1 MMFPGLYDAVWLGRL
16 GPEAQA
22 AAGLA
27 MSARFTMISVLMALS
42 SASGAVVARYV
53 GARDQEGA
61 DLAAMQAVVLMVV
74 SSGALGA
81 LGVLLAR
88 PLVIGVGADAAVLP
102 LAVRYARVLFAGLIA
117 IELVPSLGFTLSAA
131 GAPEVLLAMTLW
143 CSGTLLLIEPL
154 FTRWWGI
161 DGAALALVG
170 SNAASMLWG
179 LGVLVSGRGPVWL
192 DLRRLCLDRPMVG
205 RILRVAL
212 PAVVQR
218 GTPNV
223 ANTLLTRMVA
233 ASGASTLAAW
243 IVVRRI
249 LQFATIPSMGLS
261 RVTPAMVGQNLGAGN
276 PDRAVRAVACAALA
290 TGVGALALLAL
301 LALPILSLFSDDAPT
316 IAGGA
321 RLTRMLSLGYLAFS
335 LRSVYGK
342 AQAGAGDTVS
352 PMVINLLALW
362 AVQVPLAYAMSRSS
376 GMGADGIWVALVLG
390 YGVQL
395 ALMWFRFRQGR
406 WRDKVI

>member
-1 MMFPGLYDAVWLGRL
+1 M
-16 GPEAQA
+16 
-22 AAGLA
+22 
-27 MSARFTMISVLMALS
+27 
-42 SASGAVVARYV
+42 
-53 GARDQEGA
+53 
-61 DLAAMQAVVLMVV
+61 
-74 SSGALGA
+74 
-81 LGVLLAR
+81 
-88 PLVIGVGADAAVLP
+88 
-102 LAVRYARVLFAGLIA
+102 
-117 IELVPSLGFTLSAA
+117 LSAA

-143 CSGTLLLIEPL
+143 SSGTLLVIEPL

-170 SNAASMLWG
+170 SNAAGMLWG
-179 LGVLVSGRGPVWL
+179 LGVLVSGRGPVRL

-249 LQFATIPSMGLS
+249 YQFATIPSMGLS

-276 PDRAVRAVACAALA
+276 PDRAERAVRAVARAALA
-290 TGVGALALLAL
+290 TGVGMLALLVL
-301 LALPILSLFSDDAPT
+301 LAVPILSLFSDDAAT

-335 LRSVYGK
+335 LGSVYDM
-342 AQAGAGDTVS
+342 AQAGAGDTVP
-352 PMVINLLALW
+352 PMVINLFALW
-362 AVQVPLAYAMSRSS
+362 AVQVPLAYVMSRGF
-376 GMGADGIWVALVLG
+376 GMEADGIWVALVLG

-395 ALMWFRFRQGR
+395 ALMWLRFQQGR
-406 WRDKVI
+406 WRDKRI

>member
-1 MMFPGLYDAVWLGRL
+1 MQHTAIEADRGILYGSLRRGIWRLAWPVLLSQALMMFPGLYDAVWLGRL

-42 SASGAVVARYV
+42 SDSGAVVARYV

-61 DLAAMQAVVLMVV
+61 DRAVMQAVVLMVV

-88 PLVIGVGADAAVLP
+88 PLMIGVGADAAVLP

-117 IELVPSLGFTLSAA
+117 MELVPSVGFMLSAA

-143 CSGTLLLIEPL
+143 SSGTLLVIEPL

-170 SNAASMLWG
+170 SNAAGMLWG
-179 LGVLVSGRGPVWL
+179 LGVLVSGRGPVRL
-192 DLRRLCLDRPMVG
+192 DLRRPCLDRPMVG

-233 ASGASTLAAW
+233 ASGASS
-243 IVVRRI
+243 RRSPVW
-249 LQFATIPSMGLS
+249 AS
-261 RVTPAMVGQNLGAGN
+261 RVSRRRWW
-276 PDRAVRAVACAALA
+276 DRTSARATLIVPSAPCAPWR
-290 TGVGALALLAL
+290 
-301 LALPILSLFSDDAPT
+301 ALPWQP
-316 IAGGA
+316 G
-321 RLTRMLSLGYLAFS
+321 
-335 LRSVYGK
+335 
-342 AQAGAGDTVS
+342 
-352 PMVINLLALW
+352 W
-362 AVQVPLAYAMSRSS
+362 ACSRCWCS
-376 GMGADGIWVALVLG
+376 
-390 YGVQL
+390 
-395 ALMWFRFRQGR
+395 
-406 WRDKVI
+406 